1 MNHNL
6 NLGVS
11 TPELT
16 QLALKDLGTLNA
28 MFDDNNLTVGFLK
41 NVAHFND
48 QQFKDYFWD
57 RTMNI
62 ENGLGKLSDQASYA
76 TLIAMFCGYIEE
88 YQLPSDTRV
97 RDLIIVNP
105 EPFSLSRTQYCFN
118 SVVTKIINVR
128 TRF

>member
-1 MNHNL
+1 MNQNL

-16 QLALKDLGTLNA
+16 LLALKDLGTLNA

-88 YQLPSDTRV
+88 YQLP
-97 RDLIIVNP
+97 
-105 EPFSLSRTQYCFN
+105 
-118 SVVTKIINVR
+118 TK
-128 TRF
+128 